1 MKYTYRFVNGET
13 RTIEV
18 SEEQYRMLT
27 DEDRLEYNNNQTNMT
42 RTGRFVSLDMVQ
54 DEEGMQFANPCSLP
68 QAEEVEK
75 LKTAIECLPH
85 DQRRLLNA
93 IYFEGMKI
101 GDYARTEGVSQP
113 AISQRLKT
121 VQKNLKKLLN
131 APYI

>member
-54 DEEGMQFANPCSLP
+54 DEEGMTLCRDLQ
-68 QAEEVEK
+68 VK
-75 LKTAIECLPH
+75 
-85 DQRRLLNA
+85 
-93 IYFEGMKI
+93 G
-101 GDYARTEGVSQP
+101 
-113 AISQRLKT
+113 ISSSSRE
-121 VQKNLKKLLN
+121 
-131 APYI
+131 P